1 MVNSLERKLINSSPV
16 ATKDLEQ
23 AKKDLDKFGFCFIP
37 NVLTDSDLQE
47 AKQRLIEQAEAEE
60 EQGVSFRD
68 GGLNQNVYL
77 SGNKVNSLEL
87 AVVKSES
94 TVTLILIAL
103 SNT

>member
-1 MVNSLERKLINSSPV
+1 MVNSLERKLINSSPE

-37 NVLTDSDLQE
+37 DVLTGLELQE
-47 AKQRLIEQAEAEE
+47 AKQRLVEQAEAEE

-77 SGNKVNSLEL
+77 SGNKVNKD
-87 AVVKSES
+87 AF
-94 TVTLILIAL
+94 TVENGGI
-103 SNT
+103 NQR